1 MDGPVPGLTVMTDEQ
16 LMQAIGRGNQEALGQ
31 LFDRHHAAVFR
42 QCLGLV
48 GNRQD
53 AEDLVQDVFLRVWR
67 YAGSYSGTAAV
78 TTWLYRLVRNA
89 CLDHMQRGARLRP
102 VNLDP
107 TDARVAQA
115 HAWPGAATDSAH
127 EPAHLLERLL
137 GGLSY
142 DQREIIVLNR
152 YMDLG
157 YPEIAEALGIT
168 VNAARV
174 RLHRALHELRTRYE
188 EVTA

>member
-1 MDGPVPGLTVMTDEQ
+1 MRGLTDMTDEQ
-16 LMQAIGRGNQEALGQ
+16 LMQAIGRGSREALGQ

-48 GNRQD
+48 GSRQD

-67 YAGSYSGTAAV
+67 YARSYTGTAAV
-78 TTWLYRLVRNA
+78 TTWLYRIVRNA
-89 CLDHMQRGARLRP
+89 CLDHLQRGARLRA
-102 VNLDP
+102 VDLDP
-107 TDARVAQA
+107 ADARVADVAPSRDTEADASQ
-115 HAWPGAATDSAH
+115 
-127 EPAHLLERLL
+127 EPAQVLERLL
-137 GGLSY
+137 GGLSR

-152 YMDLG
+152 YMDMG
-157 YPEIAEALGIT
+157 YPEIAVALGIT

-174 RLHRALHELRTRYE
+174 RLHRALQELRTRYE

>member
-1 MDGPVPGLTVMTDEQ
+1 MDMTDEQ
-16 LMQAIGRGNQEALGQ
+16 LMQAVGQGNQMALGQ
-31 LFDRHHAAVFR
+31 LFDRHHASVFR

-67 YAGSYSGTAAV
+67 YAGSYNGTAAV
-78 TTWLYRLVRNA
+78 TTWMYRLVRNA
-89 CLDHMQRGARLRP
+89 CLDHLQRGARLRA
-102 VNLDP
+102 VDLDA
-107 TDARVAQA
+107 TV
-115 HAWPGAATDSAH
+115 HSAATPD
-127 EPAHLLERLL
+127 PAHDAAGLLERLL
-137 GGLSY
+137 CGLSY

-152 YMDLG
+152 YMDME
-157 YPEIAEALGIT
+157 YPEIAGALGIT

-174 RLHRALHELRTRYE
+174 RLHRALQELRTRYE

>member
-1 MDGPVPGLTVMTDEQ
+1 MDMTDEQ
-16 LMQAIGRGNQEALGQ
+16 LMEAVGQGNQVALGQ
-31 LFDRHHAAVFR
+31 LFDRHHASVFR

-67 YAGSYSGTAAV
+67 YAGSYNGTAAV
-78 TTWLYRLVRNA
+78 TTWMYRLVRNA
-89 CLDHMQRGARLRP
+89 CLDHLQRGARLRA
-102 VNLDP
+102 VDLD
-107 TDARVAQA
+107 
-115 HAWPGAATDSAH
+115 ATAH
-127 EPAHLLERLL
+127 ETSRSAVTPDPILDSTHNAAGLLERLL
-137 GGLSY
+137 CGLSY

-152 YMDLG
+152 YMDME
-157 YPEIAEALGIT
+157 YPEIAAALGIT

-174 RLHRALHELRTRYE
+174 RLHRALQELRTRYE